1 MRRAM
6 RCETT
11 SLTYLFGENP
21 SDDPSAETFAQ
32 KFAIAFKPLVAPR
45 RLLFLQGALGIG
57 KTEIA
62 RALVHELVRE
72 NTQTSNQE
80 QTLPL
85 VPSPTF
91 ALLQPYETTR
101 GVVLHADLY
110 RLQQEQTL
118 DLGLEEALSKGF
130 VLIEWA
136 ERLHPALKDR
146 LLEQAHL
153 CCLRLAYTTNNTAG
167 RSAVLT
173 LPQGL
178 ATQELLDLAG
188 ERPTAKRDKKPES
201 RKVIIKSTI
210 KPSITRA
217 FVLAAGLGTRMRAH
231 TQKPKPLVSVGGK
244 PLLLHAIER
253 LQEQGVEQIF
263 VNAHYR
269 ADAIVA
275 ACEGL
280 RGVVVLRELELLET
294 GGGIERA
301 LPLLEDQPFFALNAD
316 ALWYDP
322 PRLLSSSDAPSLLA
336 CLEEAWQHLTQ
347 KQEDATAL
355 LALIEQQGAKDVRA
369 RDCPSALEAHKT
381 FPFAFPLVFPVPSCE
396 HEAMPLTFRYIGV
409 QILTARAFRA
419 RSMSIAKPVNKPIS
433 KRPTPYSLTEIYA
446 HEAAA
451 CRLFGVTLEKRWRG
465 RWLHVGERAGLLEA
479 RRAWR
484 RLGRQA

>member
-1 MRRAM
+1 M

-11 SLTYLFGENP
+11 SLTYLFGDNP
-21 SDDPSAETFAQ
+21 QDDASAAELERPTFAQ
-32 KFAIAFKPLVAPR
+32 KFSQKFAKAFKPLVAPR
-45 RLLFLQGALGIG
+45 RLLFLQGALGVG

-62 RALVHELVRE
+62 RALIQELVRE
-72 NTQTSNQE
+72 NAQKNTQESTQE
-80 QTLPL
+80 QAIPL

-118 DLGLEEALSKGF
+118 DLGLEEALSEGF

-136 ERLHPALKDR
+136 ERLHPALKAR
-146 LLEQAHL
+146 LLEQADL
-153 CCLRLAYTTNNTAG
+153 FCLRLAYTDTNTAG

-173 LPQGL
+173 LRQGL

-188 ERPTAKRDKKPES
+188 GKKVANKSAMKPA
-201 RKVIIKSTI
+201 IK
-210 KPSITRA
+210 RA

-253 LQEQGVEQIF
+253 LQAHGVEQIF

-269 ADAIVA
+269 ADALVA

-294 GGGIERA
+294 GGGIARA

-322 PRLLSSSDAPSLLA
+322 PSANDAPSLLA

-347 KQEDATAL
+347 KQEHDATAL
-355 LALIEQQGAKDVRA
+355 LALIEQQGAKDVQA
-369 RDCPSALEAHKT
+369 RDRQASHEARKT
-381 FPFAFPLVFPVPSCE
+381 FPFAFPLVFPVPPCE
-396 HEAMPLTFRYIGV
+396 HAEDKHEAMPLAFRYIGV

-419 RSMSIAKPVNKPIS
+419 RSMSIAQSVNKS
-433 KRPTPYSLTEIYA
+433 VSNRPTPYSLTEIYA
-446 HEAAA
+446 HESAAN
-451 CRLFGVTLEKRWRG
+451 RLFGVTLEKRWRG
-465 RWLHVGERAGLLEA
+465 RWLHVGDRAGLLEA
-479 RRAWR
+479 RRAGR